1 MFERRQVQLLV
12 ERMGEAGNHLIQFI
26 VGPRQTGKTTMFVQA
41 LARLDSPS
49 HVVSADDVIN
59 PTSEWLSTE
68 WQQAR
73 NLAKCGR
80 GRVVFVVDEVQ
91 KVANWATA
99 VKGLYDS
106 DRREGIDVKA
116 VLTGSSSL
124 LLQKGLEES
133 LMGRFEIVRCTHW
146 SYAECREA
154 FDYTLDDYLFLGGY
168 PGVEIFR
175 DDETRWKAYVRDAI
189 VEPTLS
195 RDILEM
201 GEVRKPALM
210 RNLFYLCASYSG
222 QELSYNKML
231 GQLQEAGSA
240 VTISSYLDAMGKA
253 HMIAA
258 LMKFSRNEVRKRAS
272 SPRLMVYDTSLL
284 NACAGRSRQTALGV
298 PEFRGHLVESAVGAR
313 LLARGAQE
321 GFELFWWREGADEVD
336 FVAVRGGE
344 VAAIEVKS
352 GAISGQGG
360 MAAFLKKCPEARRII
375 VGGSAAGACSVEEFL
390 LDEVPVFD

>member
-1 MFERRQVQLLV
+1 MFKRKQVQLLA
-12 ERMGEAGNHLIQFI
+12 ERIAEAKNPLIQFI

-41 LARLDSPS
+41 LGDIDLAS
-49 HVVSADDVIN
+49 HVVSADDVLV
-59 PTSEWLSTE
+59 PTPEWLAGE

-73 NLAKCGR
+73 NAAQRSGA
-80 GRVVFVVDEVQ
+80 RVVFVVDEVQ
-91 KVANWATA
+91 KIAGWART
-99 VKGLYDS
+99 VKGLYDK
-106 DRREGIDVKA
+106 DRREGIDVKP

-133 LMGRFEIVRCTHW
+133 LMGRFEVIHCTHW
-146 SYAECREA
+146 SFAECREA
-154 FDYTLDDYLFLGGY
+154 FGYTLDDYLFLGGY

-175 DDETRWKAYVRDAI
+175 DDETRWKSYVRDAI

-201 GEVRKPALM
+201 GDVRKPMLM
-210 RNLFYLCASYSG
+210 RNLFYLCAAYSG

-240 VTISSYLDAMGKA
+240 VTISSYLDLMQKA
-253 HMIAA
+253 HMVAA
-258 LMKFSRNEVRKRAS
+258 LMKFSRKELRKRAS

-284 NACAGRSRQTALGV
+284 NACAGRSRQMVLEV

-313 LLARGAQE
+313 LLARAVQE
-321 GFELFWWREGADEVD
+321 GLELYWWREGGAEVD
-336 FVAVRGGE
+336 FVVAYGE
-344 VAAIEVKS
+344 ELAAIEVKS
-352 GAISGQGG
+352 GATSAQGG
-360 MAAFLKKCPEARRII
+360 MAAFLEKHPEARRIV

-390 LDEVPVFD
+390 LDEVPLFD

>member
-1 MFERRQVQLLV
+1 MFERKQVQLLSS
-12 ERMGEAGNHLIQFI
+12 RMAEARNPFIQFI
-26 VGPRQTGKTTMFVQA
+26 IGPRQTGKTTMFVQA
-41 LARLDSPS
+41 LAHLDLAS
-49 HVVSADDVIN
+49 HVVSADDVAN
-59 PTSEWLSTE
+59 PTPEWVATE

-73 NLAKCGR
+73 NLAKRSGA
-80 GRVVFVVDEVQ
+80 RVVFVVDEIQ
-91 KVANWATA
+91 KVAGWAGT
-99 VKGLYDS
+99 VKGLYDK
-106 DRREGIDVKA
+106 DRREGADVKP

-154 FDYTLDDYLFLGGY
+154 FGYTLDDYLFLGGY
-168 PGVEIFR
+168 PAVELFR
-175 DDETRWKAYVRDAI
+175 DDEARWRDYVRDAI

-201 GEVRKPALM
+201 GQVRKPALM
-210 RNLFYLCASYSG
+210 RNLFYLCAAYSG

-231 GQLQEAGSA
+231 GQLQEAGSV

-258 LMKFSRNEVRKRAS
+258 LMKFSRKEVKKRAS
-272 SPRLMVYDTSLL
+272 SPRLMVYDTALL
-284 NACAGRSRQTALGV
+284 NACAGRGRQTALEV

-313 LLARGAQE
+313 LLARAADE
-321 GFELFWWREGADEVD
+321 HFELFWWREGAREVD
-336 FVAVRGGE
+336 FV
-344 VAAIEVKS
+344 VAGNDELVAIEVKS
-352 GAISGQGG
+352 GGTSAQGG
-360 MAAFLKKCPEARRII
+360 MVSFLEKYPSARRVV

-390 LDEVPVFD
+390 LDEVPLFG